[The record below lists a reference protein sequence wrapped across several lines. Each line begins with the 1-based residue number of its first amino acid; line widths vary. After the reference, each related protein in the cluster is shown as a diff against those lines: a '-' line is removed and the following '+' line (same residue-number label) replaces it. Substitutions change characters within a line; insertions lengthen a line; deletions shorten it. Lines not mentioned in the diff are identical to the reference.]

1 MAVVTIA
8 RNAVVAQL
16 RDPPKEVK
24 AFVTNLLS
32 YQVEGGLGFSG
43 TSSFFSVTRNSFPAG
58 FAYLVKSELE
68 KIGHTV
74 YEVARPHATPLGPEN
89 PIVDEFGNDD
99 PRYDYQMKALR
110 QVEKHGAGI
119 IRVAT
124 GGGKSK
130 IAKLIAARF
139 RRMTLFLTTRG
150 ILLYQMDDQLKEIG
164 LNTGQIGDGELRFVR
179 GVNLGMVQ
187 TLIQALE
194 EPDINAEIRAI
205 VKSQHLSKNKDA
217 NMSRDDILK
226 LAQAKFDRKTKRR
239 EAIKK
244 FLELVEVVIGEEA
257 HEAGGTAYYEIL
269 RHCKNATIRVALTAT
284 PFMKDSAAD
293 NMRLMAAFGP
303 ILIDIPESLLIER
316 GILAKPYFK
325 FIDCE
330 APKGLHKSSPFER
343 AYTLGYVKDTSPMHA
358 AMLRDARMA
367 QLYGLPVLTLVAR
380 TEAGDNLLALYK
392 RHGLKGVFLRGDDDQ
407 KVRKAKLADLAAG
420 VIDFIIGTKI
430 LDVGVDCPAI
440 GLVQLGGGMKAEV
453 ELRQRI
459 GRGLR
464 YKKKGPNIT
473 FIADY
478 SINLNGT
485 LRDHARKRENIV
497 RQTPGFVE
505 GILAANQ
512 NFPWEV
518 FERKAAA

>member
-16 RDPPKEVK
+16 REPTKEVA
-24 AFVTNLLS
+24 AFVNNLLS
-32 YQVEGGLGFSG
+32 YKVEGGLGFSG
-43 TSSFFSVTRNSFPAG
+43 TSSFFSVTQKTFPAG
-58 FAYLVKSELE
+58 FAYLVKTELE
-68 KIGHTV
+68 RIGHTV
-74 YEVARPHATPLGPEN
+74 YEVARPHAAPLGPEN
-89 PIVDEFGNDD
+89 PIVDEFGNDN
-99 PRYDYQMKALR
+99 PNYDYQMKALR

-130 IAKLIAARF
+130 IAKLIMSRF

-150 ILLYQMDDQLKEIG
+150 ILLYQMDDQLQEIG
-164 LNTGQIGDGELRFVR
+164 LNTGQIGDGEMKFVR

-187 TLIQALE
+187 TLVQALE
-194 EPDINAEIRAI
+194 EPKLDVEIRAV

-217 NMSRDDILK
+217 NISRDDIIEI
-226 LAQAKFDRKTKRR
+226 AKERFEKKTKRR
-239 EAIKK
+239 DAIKK
-244 FLELVEVVIGEEA
+244 FLALVEVVIGEEA
-257 HEAGGTAYYEIL
+257 HEAGGTSYYEIL

-303 ILIDIPESLLIER
+303 VLIDIPEALLIER

-330 APKGLHKSSPFER
+330 APKGMHKSSPFER
-343 AYTLGYVKDTSPMHA
+343 AYTLGYVKGTSPLHKD
-358 AMLRDARMA
+358 MLQDALMA
-367 QLYGLPVLTLVAR
+367 KQYGLPILALVAR
-380 TEAGDNLLALYK
+380 TEAGDNLLTLYH
-392 RHGLKGVFLRGDDDQ
+392 RFGLKGVFLRGDDDQ

-420 VIDFIIGTKI
+420 VIDFVIGTKI

-478 SINLNGT
+478 SINLNNT
-485 LRDHARKRENIV
+485 LRDHARKREAIV

-505 GILAANQ
+505 GILPANE
-512 NFPWEV
+512 NFPWGL

>member
-16 RDPPKEVK
+16 REPTKEVK
-24 AFVTNLLS
+24 TFVNNLLS
-32 YQVEGGLGFSG
+32 YRVEGGLGFSG
-43 TSSFFSVTRNSFPAG
+43 TASFFSIGRNTFPAG

-74 YEVARPHATPLGPEN
+74 YEVYKPHATPLGPEN
-89 PIVDEFGNDD
+89 PIVDEFGNDN
-99 PRYDYQMKALR
+99 PNYDYQMKALR
-110 QVEKHGAGI
+110 QVEKYGAGI

-130 IAKLIAARF
+130 IAKLIMSRY
-139 RRMTLFLTTRG
+139 RRVTLFLTTRG

-187 TLIQALE
+187 TLVQALE
-194 EPDINAEIRAI
+194 EPDLAAERRAI
-205 VKSQHLSKNKDA
+205 VKSAHLSKKKDS
-217 NMSRDDILK
+217 NISEEEIVR
-226 LAQAKFDRKTKRR
+226 LAKERFDKKTKRR
-239 EAIKK
+239 DAIKK
-244 FLELVEVVIGEEA
+244 FLEMVEVVIGEEA
-257 HEAGGTAYYEIL
+257 HEAGGTSYYEIL

-284 PFMKDSAAD
+284 PFMKDSAED

-303 ILIDIPESLLIER
+303 VLIDIPESLLIER

-325 FIDCE
+325 FIDVE

-343 AYTLGYVKDTSPMHA
+343 AYTLGYVNGDTLHKVMLA
-358 AMLRDARMA
+358 DAMMA
-367 QLYGLPVLTLVAR
+367 KRYGLPVLTLVAR
-380 TEAGDNLLALYK
+380 TAAGDKILELYR
-392 RHGLKGVFLRGDDDQ
+392 RHGLKGVFLRGDNDQ
-407 KVRKAKLADLAAG
+407 DERKEYLRQLAAG
-420 VIDFIIGTKI
+420 DIDFVIGTKI

-478 SINLNGT
+478 SINLNST
-485 LRDHARKRENIV
+485 LRDHARKREAIV
-497 RQTPGFVE
+497 RATPGFVE
-505 GILAANQ
+505 GILSANQ
-512 NFPWEV
+512 NFPWEA
-518 FERKAAA
+518 FERKAA